1 MHLGTI
7 ARRGVL
13 VMAGSA
19 FLLTACGGDEEAPV
33 PGAASGQVAG
43 RAAGGP
49 AAGGDRIIPVQI
61 AGVTRGAI
69 ARNVTVTGTV
79 EPIRTVGVNSQL
91 PGALLTVNA
100 QEGDIV
106 RQGAVLARVDDRELQ
121 AQLAAAEA
129 SFQVAEAQFQ
139 RAQQLRDRKVITAP
153 EYDRDRT
160 AFASAKAQYD
170 QLKTRIGYATVR
182 APLTGVVTEKM
193 VETGDVIG
201 NQQRLFSIADI
212 SSMVVRVGVSELD
225 VVQLGTGDQVMVTL
239 DAIPDRPLRGRIRRV
254 FPQGDP
260 TTRLVPVEIVLDAE
274 SARVA
279 RPGFLARVT
288 FALGAR
294 DGVLLV
300 PGGAVIGGA
309 GGQAVFVVQDGK
321 AVRRAVE
328 TGVTSEGRVEIRNG
342 LQEGEQIVIA
352 GNNLLRDGMG
362 VRAVNAT
369 DGSPGAAQ

>member
-1 MHLGTI
+1 MHHTKS
-7 ARRGVL
+7 ARIGAL
-13 VMAGSA
+13 IIAGSS
-19 FLLTACGGDEEAPV
+19 FLFTACGGDDPQPRA
-33 PGAASGQVAG
+33 GQ
-43 RAAGGP
+43 AAGQTTGRSGAP
-49 AAGGDRIIPVQI
+49 ADRVVPVQV

-69 ARNVTVTGTV
+69 ARNVTVAGTV
-79 EPIRTVGVNSQL
+79 EPIRTIGVNSQL
-91 PGALLTVNA
+91 AGALLTVNA
-100 QEGDIV
+100 QEGDVV
-106 RQGAVLARVDDRELQ
+106 RQGEVLARVDDRELQ

-129 SFQVAEAQFQ
+129 AFQVAEAQYE

-153 EYDRDRT
+153 EYERDRT
-160 AFASAKAQYD
+160 AYASAKAQYD

-182 APLTGVVTEKM
+182 SPLSGVVTEKM
-193 VETGDVIG
+193 VETGDVVG
-201 NQQRLFSIADI
+201 NQQRLFAIADI

-225 VVQLGTGDQVMVTL
+225 VVQLRTGDRVTVTL
-239 DAIPDRPLRGRIRRV
+239 DAIPDRPLHGRIRRV

-260 TTRLVPVEIVLDAE
+260 TTRLVPVEVVLDAE

-300 PGGAVIGGA
+300 PGAAVVGGQ

-328 TGVTSEGRVEIRNG
+328 TGVTSEGRVEIRSG
-342 LQEGEQIVIA
+342 LSEGEQIVVA

-362 VRAVNAT
+362 VRAVSAT
-369 DGSPGAAQ
+369 EGSPGAAQ